1 MPRRALLATLSALAF
16 LLLALAGC
24 SRSSMPSGGTGDPK
38 SLTVD
43 EVAALVAAH
52 DGKTFVFD
60 NNDKERWVRSH
71 VPGAKWLDYDNVTA
85 ADLPA
90 DKGARL
96 VFYCASEL

>member
-1 MPRRALLATLSALAF
+1 MTRRVLLSLFAILAC
-16 LLLALAGC
+16 LALGVGTLGC
-24 SRSSMPSGGTGDPK
+24 AKSTDLK

-43 EVAALVAAH
+43 EVATRIAAH
-52 DGKTFVFD
+52 DGKTYVFD
-60 NNDKERWVRSH
+60 NNPKDRFEKSH

-90 DKGARL
+90 DKGATL